1 MSFVSLI
8 PSKEKKNKQT
18 NKNKKEQKTKKKKQ
32 MKTKLMFFPKSC
44 NIALK

>member
-8 PSKEKKNKQT
+8 PSKENKQT
-18 NKNKKEQKTKKKKQ
+18 NKNKKEQKKKKK
-32 MKTKLMFFPKSC
+32 MKTKLMLFPKSC